1 MIPPK
6 KEIRISLAGAWR
18 LMMFDSGG
26 LHSLN
31 HSVDGFWRSF
41 FAAVVALPLFLVSSF
56 LHTSELGGEPSNS
69 TGMYLVR
76 YTLGWIAF
84 PLVMVVL
91 VRVLDRTHR
100 YASYIITINWLAVPQ
115 WALVL
120 VIGTLGVVLGDS
132 VANLMSM
139 LLLVLLLSYDFFIT
153 RIVLELSVGKAMLV
167 VTIGVLLAV
176 LLDTLILGML

>member
-1 MIPPK
+1 MIPPQ
-6 KEIRISLAGAWR
+6 KEIRVSLAGAWR

-26 LHSLN
+26 LNSLN

-41 FAAVVALPLFLVSSF
+41 FAAVVAVPLFLIANF
-56 LHTSELGGEPSNS
+56 LHTSELLAAPSS
-69 TGMYLVR
+69 GTGVHLFR

-91 VRVLDRTHR
+91 TRLLNRTHR
-100 YASYIITINWLAVPQ
+100 YASYIIAINWLAVPQ

-120 VIGTLGVVLGDS
+120 VVSAFGMVLGDS
-132 VANLMSM
+132 VGNLMPM

-153 RIVLELSVGKAMLV
+153 RIVLELTVGKATLV

>member
-1 MIPPK
+1 MIPPQ
-6 KEIRISLAGAWR
+6 KEIMVSLTGAWR

-56 LHTSELGGEPSNS
+56 LHTSELGAEPSNG
-69 TGMYLVR
+69 TGLHLFR

-84 PLVMVVL
+84 PLLMAVL
-91 VRVLDRTHR
+91 VRLLNRTHR
-100 YASYIITINWLAVPQ
+100 YASYIIAINWLAVPQ

-120 VIGTLGVVLGDS
+120 VVSAFGMVLGDS
-132 VANLMSM
+132 VGNLMPM

-153 RIVLELSVGKAMLV
+153 RIVLELTVGKSILV